1 MVVMMIVLYMAIAV
15 CLPPPA
21 AQKPSGAL
29 ATFFSLLL
37 HYHSNSTMAL
47 SWHKELLHTTSST
60 LSWHFSSFT

>member
-21 AQKPSGAL
+21 AQKPGTL
-29 ATFFSLLL
+29 ATFFSLLW